1 MLRRL
6 SFCFFLLVTAF
17 PALCREEPMSKPGSA
32 RFLINACQEYIELYD
47 KKNEKRFGAYLT
59 TSVAESFRAGYCL
72 GAVEHADMKCR
83 WGEHSMYK
91 TAELIAKSS
100 PQDYYGETV
109 LLETALCR

>member
-1 MLRRL
+1 MKL
-6 SFCFFLLVTAF
+6 SLSLGIVLILTAT
-17 PALCREEPMSKPGSA
+17 PALSLVQLDASTGSA
-32 RFLINACQEYIELYD
+32 TFLIQSCREYIELYN
-47 KKNEKRFGAYLT
+47 KKEERFGAFLT
-59 TSVAESFRAGYCL
+59 TSKDESFRAGYCL
-72 GAVEHADMKCR
+72 GAIEHADMKCR

>member
-1 MLRRL
+1 MKRML
-6 SFCFFLLVTAF
+6 SFGLALLVTTF
-17 PALCREEPMSKPGSA
+17 PALCREDPAPKPGST
-32 RFLINACQEYIELYD
+32 RFLINACQEYIELYS
-47 KKNEKRFGAYLT
+47 KKDEERFGAYLT
-59 TSVAESFRAGYCL
+59 TSSAESFRAGYCL